1 MNVLDIVLAA
11 VMLLFMFFG
20 WKKGLVRTVATL
32 VGVLLGIWASVHLSQ
47 WVSQLLGLKGES
59 AVVTAF
65 FITFVGALVLAF
77 LLGRG
82 VELVLKITKLG
93 ILNRIAGAALGL
105 VQALCILSVLMG
117 NIVMLDHEEKL
128 ITREMKS
135 GSELYKPVGDTG
147 TRLTA
152 SLRQYIDEHK
162 DEWKVR

>member
-20 WKKGLVRTVATL
+20 WKRGLVRTVATL

-135 GSELYKPVGDTG
+135 GSVLYKPVGDTG

>member
-117 NIVMLDHEEKL
+117 NIVMLDQEEKL

-135 GSELYKPVGDTG
+135 GSVLYKPVGDTG

>member
-1 MNVLDIVLAA
+1 MIGDGTYLEHSSEEIY
-11 VMLLFMFFG
+11 
-20 WKKGLVRTVATL
+20 
-32 VGVLLGIWASVHLSQ
+32 LSNM
-47 WVSQLLGLKGES
+47 
-59 AVVTAF
+59 
-65 FITFVGALVLAF
+65 LAF

-135 GSELYKPVGDTG
+135 GSVLYKPVGDTG